1 METNQ
6 IIPKSFKNYPNYPTP
21 SIQKSPFS
29 HPSNG
34 LQLVPIP
41 GFFETPGFDQPPDQL
56 KGRRCDDARARHTGV
71 GGFQYAGLH
80 QPWVIVMVASPTNNT
95 SGRKNS
101 ECLDGVQWV
110 FMCAKHQMV
119 HPLIFTILI
128 FRLRVMPSNMF
139 QYLWQVKSKS

>member
-1 METNQ
+1 MLSILHGTHEFWVCPPGGTSATERPLQPNAAGRFPRQAANQ
-6 IIPKSFKNYPNYPTP
+6 QGLRCCIPSSAIAPFWRNGNKPNHPKIIHQNYPNYPTP

-29 HPSNG
+29 HPNG

-80 QPWVIVMVASPTNNT
+80 QP
-95 SGRKNS
+95 
-101 ECLDGVQWV
+101 
-110 FMCAKHQMV
+110 
-119 HPLIFTILI
+119 
-128 FRLRVMPSNMF
+128 
-139 QYLWQVKSKS
+139 